1 MESRLSAELGKLMGQ
16 AACVGGKHSRR
27 KHLDKRKN
35 IQRVTN
41 GHMRPEREQ
50 KQESGKKKSTGRKRK
65 AHKMYVFMYTYISLI
80 ESTQ

>member
-1 MESRLSAELGKLMGQ
+1 MGQ

-27 KHLDKRKN
+27 KYLDKSKN

-50 KQESGKKKSTGRKRK
+50 KQDSGKEIALGGKERHIKY
-65 AHKMYVFMYTYISLI
+65 MYLCIHMYA
-80 ESTQ
+80 